1 MALLTRINKKIIGCG
16 WVGISGGSDDYATLD
31 SAIFEL
37 ADVLGQVPWSG
48 VQCRIRYLPRIL

>member
-31 SAIFEL
+31 LAIFEL
-37 ADVLGQVPWSG
+37 ADVLGQVP
-48 VQCRIRYLPRIL
+48 